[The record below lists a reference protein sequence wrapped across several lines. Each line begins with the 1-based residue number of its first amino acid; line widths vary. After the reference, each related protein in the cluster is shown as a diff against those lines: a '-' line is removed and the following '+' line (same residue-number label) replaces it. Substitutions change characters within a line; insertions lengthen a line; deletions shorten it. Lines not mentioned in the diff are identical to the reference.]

1 MSDIMRPMAFEQL
14 LDWTLT
20 EHKKYGPVFGERH
33 PYHADSKYARTI
45 FERPLETPVG
55 PAAGP
60 HTQLAQNI
68 VAAYYTGSR
77 FFELKPSR
85 SWTEQSFPPV

>member
-1 MSDIMRPMAFEQL
+1 MSDIMRPMSFAQL

-20 EHKKYGPVFGERH
+20 EHKKYGTVFGARH
-33 PYHADSKYARTI
+33 PYHADGKYTRTI
-45 FERPLETPVG
+45 FERTLETPVG

-68 VAAYYTGSR
+68 VAA
-77 FFELKPSR
+77 
-85 SWTEQSFPPV
+85 